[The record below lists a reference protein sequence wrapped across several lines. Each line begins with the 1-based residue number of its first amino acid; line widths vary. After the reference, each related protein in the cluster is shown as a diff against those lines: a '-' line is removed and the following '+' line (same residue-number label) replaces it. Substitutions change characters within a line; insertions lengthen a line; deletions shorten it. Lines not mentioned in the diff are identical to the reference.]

1 MEEMNPKIPR
11 CHIQLH
17 DFCFRTHLFCS
28 SSFASSSSSSGLRF
42 SESAGDKAGAES
54 AASWEEESG
63 LSTGL
68 PVDKGSW
75 SMPGGED
82 GHSNWGRTPAE
93 ASLSGLQLGR
103 DMAVG

>member
-93 ASLSGLQLGR
+93 VSLSGLQLGR